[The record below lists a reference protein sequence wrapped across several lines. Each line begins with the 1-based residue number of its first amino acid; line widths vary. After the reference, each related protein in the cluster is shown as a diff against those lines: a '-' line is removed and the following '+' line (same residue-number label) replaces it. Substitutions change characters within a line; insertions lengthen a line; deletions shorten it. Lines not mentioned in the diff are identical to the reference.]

1 MMMGKDIR
9 QLRTRLG
16 LVRLRAKRYQLA
28 ADFSVLLGAF
38 VFAYLLRFDFDLT
51 ERDLHRLSLQL
62 PYVVLIE
69 FLALLLAGVYRFI
82 WRYIGMAEVKSFF
95 MAGWWS
101 SLIVLGLRFG
111 LPERLD
117 DWRVP
122 LSVILMNAFFAAGAT
137 LGVRVLRRAVY
148 EWEKRL
154 QDTTGAGSG
163 DRKSVLLIGAGRA
176 GMIAAREIRSRGG
189 MGLRIEGFVDDDPNK
204 QGKMIQGVKVL
215 GTTAD
220 LPFLVREYELDHV
233 IITIAHASRREFR
246 RILDICE
253 QGSLKVKVIPGLE
266 DIIQGRV
273 RLTRIR
279 DLQIED
285 LLGREP
291 VHLDEENV
299 MRFLTGKCVM
309 VTGSGGSIGS
319 ELARQVANFA
329 PGKLLL
335 AERAEFA
342 LFEIERELRSAWPEL
357 QIVPLVADVCDETRL
372 RTIFEEHSPQVV
384 LHAAAHK
391 HVPMME
397 SNAAEAVKN
406 NVLATNL
413 LGEIAGE
420 SGVEV
425 FVLISTDKA
434 VRPTSVM
441 GASKRVAELMIQDLN
456 ARHATRYVAVR
467 FGNVIGSTGSVIPIF
482 LEQIRKGGP
491 VTVTHPNM
499 MRYFMTISE
508 AAQLVLQA
516 GTMGQGGEIFILDMG
531 EPVSILD
538 LARDTIALSGLK
550 PYEDIDIV
558 FTGMRP
564 GEKLFEELNMLD
576 ELVGKTTHPKI
587 FIGKIAAYPE
597 EKIEQA
603 RAELFRLTRNGHSRE
618 LYKFLGELL
627 PEAQL
632 ATPQI
637 PTPNADVQSQD
648 MRAAEIECRVELEE
662 IM

>member
-1 MMMGKDIR
+1 MGKESK

-16 LVRLRAKRYQLA
+16 LVKLRAKRYQLA
-28 ADFSVLLGAF
+28 VDLSVLVGAF
-38 VFAYLLRFDFDLT
+38 VLAYLLRFDFAMT
-51 ERDLHRLSLQL
+51 EHELHRLLIQL
-62 PYVVLIE
+62 PYVVLIQ
-69 FLALLLAGVYRFI
+69 FTALLLAGVYTFI
-82 WRYIGMAEVKSFF
+82 WRYVGMAEVKAFF
-95 MAGWWS
+95 IAGWWS
-101 SLIVLGLRFG
+101 SLLVLALRLG
-111 LPERLD
+111 LPESME

-122 LSVILMNAFFAAGAT
+122 LSVILMNTFFAYAGT

-154 QDTTGAGSG
+154 RHTPSDGNSH
-163 DRKSVLLIGAGRA
+163 RKSVLLIGAGRA
-176 GMIAAREIRSRGG
+176 GMIAAREIKSGG
-189 MGLRIEGFVDDDPNK
+189 MGLKIEGFIDDEANK
-204 QGKMIQGVKVL
+204 LGKMIQGVKVL
-215 GTTAD
+215 GATED
-220 LPFLVREYELDHV
+220 LPRLVREYEIDHV
-233 IITIAHASRREFR
+233 IVTIDQASRREFR

-253 QGSLKVKVIPGLE
+253 QVSLKVKVIPGLD

-285 LLGREP
+285 LLGRDP

-299 MRFLTGKCVM
+299 QLFITGKTVM
-309 VTGSGGSIGS
+309 VTGGGGSIGS
-319 ELARQVANFA
+319 ELARQVAQFH

-335 AERAEFA
+335 VERAEFA
-342 LFEIERELRSAWPEL
+342 LFEIERELRAMWPEL
-357 QIVPLVADVCDETRL
+357 HVVPLVADVCDER
-372 RTIFEEHSPQVV
+372 RMRSIFEDYEPQVL

-391 HVPMME
+391 HVPLME
-397 SNAAEAVKN
+397 SNATEAVKN
-406 NVLATNL
+406 NVLATDL

-420 SGVEV
+420 CGVEV

-441 GASKRVAELMIQDLN
+441 GASKRIAELMIQDLDK
-456 ARHATRYVAVR
+456 RYATRYVAVR

-499 MRYFMTISE
+499 MRYFMTIPE

-516 GTMGQGGEIFILDMG
+516 GTMGRGGEIFILDMG

-538 LARDTIALSGLK
+538 LARDTITLSGLK
-550 PYEDIDIV
+550 PYEDIDIA
-558 FTGMRP
+558 FTGIRP
-564 GEKLFEELNMLD
+564 GEKLFEELNMAD
-576 ELVGKTTHPKI
+576 ELVAKTSHPKI

-597 EKIEQA
+597 EKIRHA
-603 RAELFRLTRNGHSRE
+603 REHLFRLTRDGQSRE
-618 LYKFLGELL
+618 LYKFMSDLL

-632 ATPQI
+632 AAPFI
-637 PTPNADVQSQD
+637 PSPDVSLQSQD
-648 MRAAEIECRVELEE
+648 MPMKIDCRVELEE

>member
-1 MMMGKDIR
+1 
-9 QLRTRLG
+9 
-16 LVRLRAKRYQLA
+16 
-28 ADFSVLLGAF
+28 
-38 VFAYLLRFDFDLT
+38 
-51 ERDLHRLSLQL
+51 
-62 PYVVLIE
+62 
-69 FLALLLAGVYRFI
+69 
-82 WRYIGMAEVKSFF
+82 
-95 MAGWWS
+95 
-101 SLIVLGLRFG
+101 
-111 LPERLD
+111 
-117 DWRVP
+117 
-122 LSVILMNAFFAAGAT
+122 
-137 LGVRVLRRAVY
+137 
-148 EWEKRL
+148 
-154 QDTTGAGSG
+154 
-163 DRKSVLLIGAGRA
+163 
-176 GMIAAREIRSRGG
+176 
-189 MGLRIEGFVDDDPNK
+189 MGLKIEGFVDDDANK

-215 GTTAD
+215 GTTQD

-253 QGSLKVKVIPGLE
+253 QVSLKVKVIPGLD

-299 MRFLTGKCVM
+299 MRFLTGKTVM

-335 AERAEFA
+335 VERAEFA
-342 LFEIERELRSAWPEL
+342 LFEIERELRSLWPEL
-357 QIVPLVADVCDETRL
+357 RIVPLVADVCDEPRL
-372 RTIFEEHSPQVV
+372 RSIFEEHEPQVL

-420 SGVEV
+420 NGVEV

-482 LEQIRKGGP
+482 LEQIHRGGP

-499 MRYFMTISE
+499 MRYFMTIPE

-516 GTMGQGGEIFILDMG
+516 GTMGRGGEIFILDMG

-558 FTGMRP
+558 FTGIRP
-564 GEKLFEELNMLD
+564 GEKLFEELNMAN
-576 ELVGKTTHPKI
+576 ELVGKTSHPKI
-587 FIGKIAAYPE
+587 FIGEIAAYPE
-597 EKIEQA
+597 EKIEHA

-618 LYKFLGELL
+618 LYKFLSELL

-632 ATPQI
+632 AASFI
-637 PTPNADVQSQD
+637 PPNTVAVQSQD
-648 MRAAEIECRVELEE
+648 MRPAGIDCRVELEE